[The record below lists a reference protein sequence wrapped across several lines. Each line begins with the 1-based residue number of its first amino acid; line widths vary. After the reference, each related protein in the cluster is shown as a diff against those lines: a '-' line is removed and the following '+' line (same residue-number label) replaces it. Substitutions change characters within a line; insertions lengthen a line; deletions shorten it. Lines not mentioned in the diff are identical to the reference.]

1 MVNKME
7 IKTFEPSYLHGT
19 KDALKSA
26 FCHENSNDFFNEWEF
41 AETLLKSDGYLQ
53 ELCVIALDGEIVV
66 GYNALT
72 KAKIG
77 DFPGLALGPLGIRKE
92 YQNTGIGSAL
102 VKECIERAEKSGFFW
117 IALLGGSYYSRFGFE
132 NGKPY
137 GITISENEFEN
148 EHLKILF
155 LDKSIK
161 GKISG
166 RLVYCD
172 AFYDTDGNL
181 L

>member
-1 MVNKME
+1 ME
-7 IKTFEPSYLHGT
+7 IKTFELSYLHGA

-26 FCHENSNDFFNEWEF
+26 FYQENSNDIFNEWEF
-41 AETLLKSDGYLQ
+41 AETLLKSDGYLP
-53 ELCVIALDGEIVV
+53 ELCVIALDEENVV
-66 GYNALT
+66 GYNVLT

-77 DFPGLALGPLGIRKE
+77 SSPGLALGPLGVRKE

-102 VKECIERAEKSGFFW
+102 VKECIKRAEKSGFSY
-117 IALLGGSYYSRFGFE
+117 IALLGGNYYSRFGFE
-132 NGKPY
+132 SGKQY
-137 GITISENEFEN
+137 GITVSENEFDN
-148 EHLKILF
+148 EHLQILF

-161 GKISG
+161 GRISG
-166 RLVYCD
+166 KLVYCD

>member
-1 MVNKME
+1 ME
-7 IKTFEPSYLHGT
+7 IKTFELSYLHGA

-26 FCHENSNDFFNEWEF
+26 FYHENSNDIFNEWEF
-41 AETLLKSDGYLQ
+41 AETLLKSDGYLP
-53 ELCVIALDGEIVV
+53 ELCVIALDEENVV
-66 GYNALT
+66 GYNVLT

-77 DFPGLALGPLGIRKE
+77 SSPGLALGPLGVRKE

-102 VKECIERAEKSGFFW
+102 VKECIKRAEKSGFSY
-117 IALLGGSYYSRFGFE
+117 IALLGGNYYSRFGFE
-132 NGKPY
+132 SGKQY
-137 GITISENEFEN
+137 GITVSENEFDN
-148 EHLKILF
+148 EHLQILF

-161 GKISG
+161 GRVSG
-166 RLVYCD
+166 KLVYCD

>member
-1 MVNKME
+1 ME
-7 IKTFEPSYLHGT
+7 IKTFELSYLHGT
-19 KDALKSA
+19 KDALKSV
-26 FCHENSNDFFNEWEF
+26 FYREDSNAIFNEWEF
-41 AETLLKSDGYLQ
+41 AETLLKSDGYLP
-53 ELCVIALDGEIVV
+53 ELCVIALDEEKVV

-77 DFPGLALGPLGIRKE
+77 NSPGLALGPLGVRKE

-102 VKECIERAEKSGFFW
+102 VKESIKRAGKAGFCW
-117 IALLGGSYYSRFGFE
+117 IVLLGGTYYARFGFE
-132 NGKPY
+132 SGKHY
-137 GITISENEFEN
+137 GITLSENEFDN
-148 EHLKILF
+148 EHLQILF
-155 LDKSIK
+155 LDKSVK
-161 GKISG
+161 DRVSG

>member
-1 MVNKME
+1 ME
-7 IKTFEPSYLHGT
+7 IKTFELAYLRGT

-26 FCHENSNDFFNEWEF
+26 FYHENSNDIFNEWEF
-41 AETLLKSDGYLQ
+41 AETLLKSDGYLP
-53 ELCVIALDGEIVV
+53 ELCVIALVEELVV

-72 KAKIG
+72 KAQIG
-77 DFPGLALGPLGIRKE
+77 SSPGLALGPLGVRKE

-102 VKECIERAEKSGFFW
+102 VKESITRAEKAGFFW
-117 IALLGGSYYSRFGFE
+117 IAVLGGNYYSRFGFE
-132 NGKPY
+132 SGKQY
-137 GITISENEFEN
+137 GITVSENAFDN
-148 EHLKILF
+148 EHLQILF
-155 LDKSIK
+155 LNKSVK
-161 GKISG
+161 GRISG